1 MVTSGTVTAS
11 VVLFARRPRPDAT
24 SIEHVFDVVAPR
36 LGSRFDVTT
45 ITSPYVNRGLVP
57 RARSV
62 LWARGHQGD
71 VNHVLGD
78 TNFFDLGLDPG
89 RTVLTVHDCE
99 FLERAGAAKRFVYE
113 WMWLRLPVRRA
124 KIVTV
129 PSIATR
135 DELVRYVGSSHDVR
149 VIPNPVDPIFTPVV
163 RPFDE
168 HRPVL
173 LQVGARSNKNL
184 ERTAE
189 ALRAIPCTLVV
200 VGLMTDEQRS
210 LLRSLQIDFVDTGP
224 LSTAQI
230 AERYRDCDVVL
241 FASTK
246 EGFGLPIVEA
256 QASGRPV
263 VTSEIA
269 PMSEVAGEGA
279 CLVDPFDVASIRAG
293 VQKVIGDAAFRASLV
308 AAGARN
314 VERFRAQAVADAYGA
329 VYDEIVSR

>member
-36 LGSRFDVTT
+36 LGPRFDVTT
-45 ITSPYVNRGLVP
+45 ISSPYANRGLVP

-62 LWARGHQGD
+62 LWARGRQGD

-78 TNFFDLGLDPG
+78 TNFFDLGLDRD

-99 FLERAGAAKRFVYE
+99 FLERANAAKAFIYE

-129 PSIATR
+129 PSAATR
-135 DELVRYVGSSHDVR
+135 HELQRYVGSSHDIR
-149 VIPNPVDPIFTPVV
+149 LIPNPVDPIFTPSE
-163 RPFDE
+163 RPFAAS
-168 HRPVL
+168 RPVL

-184 ERTAE
+184 ERTAQ
-189 ALRAIPCTLVV
+189 ALRGIACTLVV
-200 VGLMTDEQRS
+200 VGLMTDDQRA
-210 LLRSLQIDFVDTGP
+210 LLRSLDIDFVDTGP
-224 LSTAQI
+224 LSTAQV
-230 AERYRDCDVVL
+230 AERYRGCDVVL

-263 VTSEIA
+263 VTSNIA
-269 PMSEVAGEGA
+269 PMSEVAGDGA
-279 CLVDPFDVASIRAG
+279 CLVDPFDVASIGAG
-293 VQKVIGDAAFRASLV
+293 IARVLEDAAYRAELV
-308 AAGARN
+308 SSGLRN
-314 VERFRAQAVADAYGA
+314 AERFGAQAVADAYGA
-329 VYDEIVSR
+329 VYDEILAR